1 MKKFIRLFKINTKAF
16 KSAVIAAL
24 VFCLIMSV
32 AVLAKFIA
40 DRNVAAQIFDRNVA
54 TYYMEIVGND
64 GITKL
69 SERII
74 VDEMNPGETYE
85 VDFYISNGNATEISQ
100 VSLDYEI
107 EVIHTMNMPLVYELY
122 DEEGRLLNGVSE
134 EDGYNIYENDGSRTV
149 YTEGADLQKMV
160 LNINKDNPNAI
171 TQNKYTLKIIWEM
184 DEESSDYK
192 YVKEI
197 DFLYVNVYA
206 YESKPV
212 AE

>member
-1 MKKFIRLFKINTKAF
+1 MKNFVRLFKVNTKGF
-16 KSAVIAAL
+16 KSAVIATV

-32 AVLAKFIA
+32 TVLAKFIA
-40 DRNVAAQIFDRNVA
+40 DRNVAARIFNRNVA
-54 TYYMEIVGND
+54 TYYMEIVGKD

-85 VDFYISNGNATEISQ
+85 VDFYISNGNASEISQ

-107 EVIHTMNMPLVYELY
+107 EVIHTLNMPLVYELY
-122 DEEGRLLNGVSE
+122 DEQGRLLSGVSE
-134 EDGYNIYENDGSRTV
+134 EDGYKIYENDGSRTV
-149 YTEGADLQKMV
+149 YTKGANAQKMV
-160 LNINKDNPNAI
+160 LNVNKDNPNAI
-171 TQNKYTLKIIWEM
+171 SQNKYTLKIIWET
-184 DEESSDYK
+184 DNESADYK

-206 YESKPV
+206 YESKPI

>member
-149 YTEGADLQKMV
+149 YTEGADSQKMV